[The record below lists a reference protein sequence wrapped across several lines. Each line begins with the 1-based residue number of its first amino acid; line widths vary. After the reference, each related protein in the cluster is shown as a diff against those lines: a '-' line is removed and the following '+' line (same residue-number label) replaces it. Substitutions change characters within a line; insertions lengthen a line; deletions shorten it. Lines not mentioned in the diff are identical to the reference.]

1 METISAHL
9 CYELCKSSSVR
20 NQEDATYFLLIQ
32 VLKTIPMVLPGNIAL
47 GIAGTSS
54 CLQCLKTGMGT
65 VSHTS
70 HWSHCVEEL
79 VLGEIRGW
87 DLQVRGLY
95 TPDLP
100 GVLSDG
106 PVTGEFARA
115 GYISDHLFSPIL
127 GIPV

>member
-1 METISAHL
+1 
-9 CYELCKSSSVR
+9 
-20 NQEDATYFLLIQ
+20 
-32 VLKTIPMVLPGNIAL
+32 
-47 GIAGTSS
+47 
-54 CLQCLKTGMGT
+54 MGT
-65 VSHTS
+65 VSQIS
-70 HWSHCVEEL
+70 HWSHCVGEL

-100 GVLSDG
+100 GVLRDG

-127 GIPV
+127 GIL